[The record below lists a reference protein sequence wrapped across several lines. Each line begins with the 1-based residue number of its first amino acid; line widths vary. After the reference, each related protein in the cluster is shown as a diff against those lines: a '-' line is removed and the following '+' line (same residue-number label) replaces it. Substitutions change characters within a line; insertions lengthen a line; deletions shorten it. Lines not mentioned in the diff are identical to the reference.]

1 MSSALEHRQEMG
13 AAHVAAVDL
22 VETLVAEREKSG
34 DIDLGA
40 VFRLAGTLT
49 PQQQNTMLVSLAD
62 MASAALAAWRKRDIV
77 GADLYLAMRRM
88 LADRIG
94 AEEDE
99 LPH

>member
-22 VETLVAEREKSG
+22 VETLVAERETSG
-34 DIDLGA
+34 DIDRAA
-40 VFRLAGTLT
+40 VSRLVGTLT
-49 PQQQNTMLVSLAD
+49 PQQQNMMLVSLAD
-62 MASAALAAWRKRDIV
+62 MASAALAAWRKRDVV

>member
-22 VETLVAEREKSG
+22 VETLVAERETSG

-40 VFRLAGTLT
+40 VFRLVGTLT
-49 PQQQNTMLVSLAD
+49 AQQQNTMLVSLAD

>member
-22 VETLVAEREKSG
+22 VETLVAERETSG

-40 VFRLAGTLT
+40 VFRLVGTLT

>member
-22 VETLVAEREKSG
+22 VETLVAERETSG
-34 DIDLGA
+34 DIDRGA
-40 VFRLAGTLT
+40 VFRLVGTLT
-49 PQQQNTMLVSLAD
+49 PQQQNMMLVSLAD
-62 MASAALAAWRKRDIV
+62 MASAAVAAWRKRDVV

-99 LPH
+99 HPH

>member
-1 MSSALEHRQEMG
+1 MTSALEHRQDVG

-22 VETLVAEREKSG
+22 VETLVAEREKTG
-34 DIDLGA
+34 DIDRSAIL
-40 VFRLAGTLT
+40 RLVSTLT
-49 PQQQNTMLVSLAD
+49 PEQQAMVLVSMAD
-62 MASAALAAWRKRDIV
+62 MASAALVAWRKRDVV

>member
-1 MSSALEHRQEMG
+1 MTSALEHRQEIG

-22 VETLVAEREKSG
+22 VETLVAEREASG
-34 DIDLGA
+34 DIDRSA
-40 VFRLAGTLT
+40 VLRIIGTLT
-49 PQQQNTMLVSLAD
+49 PEQQSMVLVSLAD

>member
-1 MSSALEHRQEMG
+1 MTSALEHRQAIG

-22 VETLVAEREKSG
+22 VETLVAEREASG
-34 DIDLGA
+34 DIDRSA
-40 VFRLAGTLT
+40 VLRLIGTLT
-49 PQQQNTMLVSLAD
+49 PEQQAMVLVSLAD

-94 AEEDE
+94 SEEDE

>member
-1 MSSALEHRQEMG
+1 MSSALEHRQEIG

-22 VETLVAEREKSG
+22 VETLVAERENTG
-34 DIDLGA
+34 DIDRSA
-40 VFRLAGTLT
+40 VLHLMGTLT

-62 MASAALAAWRKRDIV
+62 MASAAVAAWRKRDVV

>member
-22 VETLVAEREKSG
+22 VETLVAERETSG
-34 DIDLGA
+34 DIDRAA
-40 VFRLAGTLT
+40 VFRLVGTLT
-49 PQQQNTMLVSLAD
+49 PQQQNMMLVSLAD
-62 MASAALAAWRKRDIV
+62 MASAALAAWRRRDVV

-99 LPH
+99 LPR

>member
-40 VFRLAGTLT
+40 VFRLVGTLT
-49 PQQQNTMLVSLAD
+49 AQQQNTMLVSLAD

>member
-1 MSSALEHRQEMG
+1 MSSALEHLQEVG

-22 VETLVAEREKSG
+22 VETLIAEREVSG
-34 DIDLGA
+34 DIDRSA

-49 PQQQNTMLVSLAD
+49 AQQQNVLLVSLAD
-62 MASAALAAWRKRDIV
+62 MASAALAAWRKRDVV

>member
-1 MSSALEHRQEMG
+1 MSSALENPQEVG

-22 VETLVAEREKSG
+22 VETLVAERETSG
-34 DIDLGA
+34 DIDRDA
-40 VFRLAGTLT
+40 VLRLMGTLT
-49 PQQQNTMLVSLAD
+49 PGQQTMMLVSLAD
-62 MASAALAAWRKRDIV
+62 MASAALAAWRKRDVV

>member
-22 VETLVAEREKSG
+22 VETLVAERETSG
-34 DIDLGA
+34 DIDRGA
-40 VFRLAGTLT
+40 VSRLVGTLT
-49 PQQQNTMLVSLAD
+49 PQQQNMMLVSLAD
-62 MASAALAAWRKRDIV
+62 MASAALTAWRKRDIV